1 MKAANLRSEFID
13 FFSQRGHREVPSGSL
28 LPNNDP
34 TLLFTNAGMNQFK
47 DALLGRQD
55 PGYKRA
61 VSAQRCV
68 RAGGKHN
75 DLENVGYTARHH
87 TFFEM
92 LGNFSFGDYFKED
105 AIVWA
110 WEFCTSVM
118 ALREDNIWVT
128 VHPEDEDAR
137 SIWENHVG
145 LPSNRVISLA
155 ENFWSMG
162 ETGPCGPCSELFY
175 DHGDEVFG
183 GPPGSPDE
191 DGDRFVEF
199 WNLVFPQFDRQP
211 DGELESLP
219 QVGVDTGLGLERMAA
234 IMQGVHSN
242 YEIDLFTKILL
253 GVGRSAGLL
262 NLDECLENP
271 SVRIIADHIRSSAFL
286 IADGLAPG
294 NEDRGYVLRRI
305 IRRGLRHGHKL
316 GFQDP
321 FFHLLVRELVDEMG
335 SAYPVL
341 AEKETEVKAVLLE
354 EEERFSQTLSQGM
367 ELLNIT
373 IEKLKDPIIPGDIAF
388 KLYDTYGFPVDLTND
403 IARERELS
411 VDIDGFDQ
419 LMGEQK
425 ERGRATAKFNANL
438 SQRIIVDGSALFV
451 GHESTSSKVKVTA
464 IYSEEGKVI
473 DRLSKGKAG
482 ILLIDST
489 PFYAESGGQVGDSG
503 LLIGDG
509 IRFEVSDT
517 QASGDQYLHIGSVA
531 EGAITL
537 ETALLAEVDAERRSR
552 IAKNHSATHLM
563 HAALIEVLGDH
574 VEQKGSLVDSDR
586 FRFDFSHS
594 GPVTAEQTTS
604 VTNIVNERIQNN
616 VEVFANEMSYD
627 KAIETGAMALF
638 GEKYGD
644 NVRVLTMGK
653 NNETY
658 STELCGGTHVERTGD
673 IGCFAIISES
683 GIASGVRRIEAMSG
697 ESALNWYLSKRR
709 ALEDI
714 GYLIKASDDDVV
726 KKVESLIS
734 RNKELV
740 KQVEDLQ
747 KSVTSAQ
754 GLDLLQSAAEI
765 GSSKVVVARI
775 DGDMKKLLET
785 IDSLKSR
792 TQDLIVVL
800 GGEHEGKANLAVSI
814 SKSLTGQLLAT
825 ELLDVIA
832 TDVGARGGGR
842 PDLARAGGGKL
853 LGELDS
859 ALSRVI
865 PWITNR
871 LEK

>member
-1 MKAANLRSEFID
+1 
-13 FFSQRGHREVPSGSL
+13 
-28 LPNNDP
+28 
-34 TLLFTNAGMNQFK
+34 
-47 DALLGRQD
+47 
-55 PGYKRA
+55 
-61 VSAQRCV
+61 
-68 RAGGKHN
+68 
-75 DLENVGYTARHH
+75 
-87 TFFEM
+87 
-92 LGNFSFGDYFKED
+92 
-105 AIVWA
+105 
-110 WEFCTSVM
+110 
-118 ALREDNIWVT
+118 
-128 VHPEDEDAR
+128 
-137 SIWENHVG
+137 
-145 LPSNRVISLA
+145 
-155 ENFWSMG
+155 
-162 ETGPCGPCSELFY
+162 
-175 DHGDEVFG
+175 
-183 GPPGSPDE
+183 
-191 DGDRFVEF
+191 
-199 WNLVFPQFDRQP
+199 
-211 DGELESLP
+211 
-219 QVGVDTGLGLERMAA
+219 
-234 IMQGVHSN
+234 
-242 YEIDLFTKILL
+242 
-253 GVGRSAGLL
+253 
-262 NLDECLENP
+262 
-271 SVRIIADHIRSSAFL
+271 
-286 IADGLAPG
+286 
-294 NEDRGYVLRRI
+294 
-305 IRRGLRHGHKL
+305 
-316 GFQDP
+316 
-321 FFHLLVRELVDEMG
+321 
-335 SAYPVL
+335 
-341 AEKETEVKAVLLE
+341 
-354 EEERFSQTLSQGM
+354 
-367 ELLNIT
+367 
-373 IEKLKDPIIPGDIAF
+373 
-388 KLYDTYGFPVDLTND
+388 
-403 IARERELS
+403 
-411 VDIDGFDQ
+411 
-419 LMGEQK
+419 
-425 ERGRATAKFNANL
+425 
-438 SQRIIVDGSALFV
+438 
-451 GHESTSSKVKVTA
+451 
-464 IYSEEGKVI
+464 
-473 DRLSKGKAG
+473 
-482 ILLIDST
+482 
-489 PFYAESGGQVGDSG
+489 
-503 LLIGDG
+503 
-509 IRFEVSDT
+509 
-517 QASGDQYLHIGSVA
+517 
-531 EGAITL
+531 
-537 ETALLAEVDAERRSR
+537 
-552 IAKNHSATHLM
+552 
-563 HAALIEVLGDH
+563 